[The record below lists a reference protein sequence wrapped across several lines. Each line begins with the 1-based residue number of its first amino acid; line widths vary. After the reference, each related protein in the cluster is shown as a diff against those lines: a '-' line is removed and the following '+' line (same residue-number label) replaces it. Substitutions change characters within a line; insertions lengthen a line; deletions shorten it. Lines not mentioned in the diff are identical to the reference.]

1 VLLSATRFAYFR
13 ALLALTSCTVYTRI
27 VSTHLLITIAIDCNY
42 HLIHIAFAVHY
53 CRNSIGSTGAAAL
66 GAQLSR
72 PFCSLQHLRLGFNSV
87 GDSGAQSLGLG
98 LLHNTSLHTLALH
111 HNCVQGRGAM
121 VLARAVRATAANAA
135 NAAADAADTASGTS
149 GSAKRVLTA
158 THCQLQQ
165 LDLRGNALGEAGG
178 RALLRAVLMGAACT
192 VDLQECTFAV
202 STTLMH

>member
-1 VLLSATRFAYFR
+1 MLS
-13 ALLALTSCTVYTRI
+13 LTSCTVYTRT
-27 VSTHLLITIAIDCNY
+27 VSTHLLITIALDCNY
-42 HLIHIAFAVHY
+42 HLIHTAFAVHY

-111 HNCVQGRGAM
+111 HNCVEGRGAM
-121 VLARAVRATAANAA
+121 LLARAVRATAANAA
-135 NAAADAADTASGTS
+135 TASSDTGIGTS
-149 GSAKRVLTA
+149 GGAKRVLTA
-158 THCQLQQ
+158 TNCQLQQ

-178 RALLRAVLMGAACT
+178 RALLRAVLMGAACS

>member
-1 VLLSATRFAYFR
+1 MNCY
-13 ALLALTSCTVYTRI
+13 
-27 VSTHLLITIAIDCNY
+27 
-42 HLIHIAFAVHY
+42 
-53 CRNSIGSTGAAAL
+53 RNSISSTGAAAL

-98 LLHNTSLHTLALH
+98 LLYNTSLHTLALH
-111 HNCVQGRGAM
+111 HNCVEGRGAM

-135 NAAADAADTASGTS
+135 AAGSDTATS
-149 GSAKRVLTA
+149 GASGAKRVLTA
-158 THCQLQQ
+158 TNCQLQQ

-178 RALLRAVLMGAACT
+178 RALLRAVLMGAACS

-202 STTLMH
+202 STHTDAFTNVLD